1 MISHRI
7 SALMQADQIL
17 VLENGRLAQLGDH
30 AQLVAEDGI
39 YRRVYKMQS
48 DAMTLMQISPARG

>member
-1 MISHRI
+1 
-7 SALMQADQIL
+7 MQADQIL